1 MEGNR
6 EREEGGSIAGRE
18 VDKKESRKGWK
29 REGAKIKAGRERG
42 AKM

>member
-18 VDKKESRKGWK
+18 VDKKESRKGGK
-29 REGAKIKAGRERG
+29 GRE
-42 AKM
+42 